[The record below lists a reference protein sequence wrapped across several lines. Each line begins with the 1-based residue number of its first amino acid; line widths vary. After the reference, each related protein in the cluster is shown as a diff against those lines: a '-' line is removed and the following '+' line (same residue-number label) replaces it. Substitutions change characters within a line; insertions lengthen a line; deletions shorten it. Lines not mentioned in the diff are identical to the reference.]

1 MWPCLTWAL
10 DRRSPCCSSSRWFSS
25 PSSSSRASGR
35 TSRRCGVI
43 GDGEAQRSLVD
54 PLGGPD
60 PHLGTVPVA
69 LDDLSVLQGPE
80 HLPQRVAYL
89 LPDAVGGDPL

>member
-10 DRRSPCCSSSRWFSS
+10 DRRSPCCSSSRWSSS

-43 GDGEAQRSLVD
+43 GDGSAHWPLVD
-54 PLGGPD
+54 ALGGPD
-60 PHLGTVPVA
+60 PHLGPVPVA
-69 LDDLSVLQGPE
+69 LDDLAVLQGPQ
-80 HLPQRVAYL
+80 HLPQRGAHL
-89 LPDAVGGDPL
+89 LPEAVGMDQL